1 MRLRQSWM
9 SLNVWFRSTLV
20 AAALVACF
28 IVLCL
33 VVSAYPV
40 AYLVLG
46 GIVGAFVLVWFS
58 RVVFFTDE

>member
-1 MRLRQSWM
+1 
-9 SLNVWFRSTLV
+9 VWLRSTLV

-28 IVLCL
+28 TVLVL
-33 VVSAYPV
+33 AYPV

-58 RVVFFTDE
+58 RVVFFADE